1 MSSYLTTATASST
14 YQTIANMSSYLT
26 TATAS
31 STYQTIAGMS
41 SYLTTASANSTFAS
55 LTGTNAF
62 SGINTF
68 NNTAGNGTT
77 ISKLAIGQITQA
89 TNTSNY
95 LSNLQA
101 GGNNVGN
108 TQGVL
113 STSFNQV
120 TTPNGLWLGNSL
132 NNLSSTSVSVSNL
145 LKSTPTSEQSVGWIV
160 STYTLLAQTTTY
172 VYSQDLI
179 QFTLPSS
186 PNGSFSIW
194 SISFNSEFDYFT
206 PSNTTGNFK
215 ITLLGNDG
223 GTDQVATQKI
233 TSYFVGTAGVS
244 GSRKNF
250 DFTAIIKC
258 YDNKNP
264 FKISISSQTTT
275 TRFYPNPANVNY
287 FSAIRLA

>member
-1 MSSYLTTATASST
+1 MTNYLTTATASSTYQTISGMSSYLTTATASST
-14 YQTIANMSSYLT
+14 YQTIANSVSL
-26 TATAS
+26 
-31 STYQTIAGMS
+31 
-41 SYLTTASANSTFAS
+41 SANNTF
-55 LTGTNAF
+55 TGN
-62 SGINTF
+62 NTF
-68 NNTAGNGTT
+68 NNTTNNGTT
-77 ISKLAIGQITQA
+77 ISKLSIGQISQST
-89 TNTSNY
+89 TTSNY

-101 GGNNVGN
+101 VGSNIGN
-108 TQGVL
+108 TEGIV

-120 TTPNGLWLGNSL
+120 TTGSGAWLSNSL
-132 NNLSSTSVSVSNL
+132 NNLSSTSVTVSNL
-145 LKSTPTSEQSVGWIV
+145 LKSTPTSDQSVGWIV

-172 VYSQDLI
+172 VYSQDI
-179 QFTLPSS
+179 ISFTLPSS

-194 SISFNSEFDYFT
+194 SISFNSEFEYFT
-206 PSNTTGNFK
+206 PTNTTGNFK
-215 ITLLGNDG
+215 ITLLGNNG
-223 GTDQVATQKI
+223 GTDQVATTKI

-275 TRFYPNPANVNY
+275 TRFYPSPDNVNY